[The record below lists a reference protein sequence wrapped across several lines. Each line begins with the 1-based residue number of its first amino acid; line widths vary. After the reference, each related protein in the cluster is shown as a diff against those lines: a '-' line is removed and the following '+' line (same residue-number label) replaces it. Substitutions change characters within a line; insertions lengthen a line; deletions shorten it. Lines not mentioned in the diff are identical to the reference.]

1 MELTYKTI
9 ADAESFQTF
18 RALLKASGLPA
29 DDLNYQKDLL
39 VGYYEGNELVG
50 TGALEIYGQYALL
63 RSLSVKLG
71 IRGRS
76 VGTTITEYLVHEARN
91 KNLKTIYLLTER
103 AHEFFLKMGFTDTR
117 REAVP
122 QELNAS
128 SEFAGVC
135 PQSASVMY
143 LNL

>member
-103 AHEFFLKMGFTDTR
+103 AREFFLKMGFADTR

-122 QELNAS
+122 QDLNAS

-143 LNL
+143 LTL